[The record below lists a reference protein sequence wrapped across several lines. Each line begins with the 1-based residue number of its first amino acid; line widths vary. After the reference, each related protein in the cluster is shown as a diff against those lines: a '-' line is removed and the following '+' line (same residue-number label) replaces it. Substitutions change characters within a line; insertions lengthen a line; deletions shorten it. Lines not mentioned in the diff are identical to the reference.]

1 MAQNVRRDMPPP
13 PPPTGCYSIG
23 REKATIGKKSPT
35 TQKPYLDAD
44 YYVQLVNFESDDFT
58 SATAKTIQEAQ
69 KLVETGF

>member
-1 MAQNVRRDMPPP
+1 MLEEICLLHRHQQGVILSAERKQLLERR
-13 PPPTGCYSIG
+13 G
-23 REKATIGKKSPT
+23 PT

-58 SATAKTIQEAQ
+58 SATAKTIHEAQ